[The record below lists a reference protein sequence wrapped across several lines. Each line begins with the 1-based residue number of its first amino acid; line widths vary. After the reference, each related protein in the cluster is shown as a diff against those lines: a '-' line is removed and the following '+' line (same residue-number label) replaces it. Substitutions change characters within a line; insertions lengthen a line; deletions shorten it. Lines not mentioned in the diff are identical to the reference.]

1 MAKGQVRGNKESKKP
16 KKEKTVTAP
25 VSPFLSQMKAAE
37 AGLPPKGLDRSPP
50 EDNIALD
57 DSGMTASGLSARSVN
72 VEFCGSAKSA

>member
-37 AGLPPKGLDRSPP
+37 AGK
-50 EDNIALD
+50 
-57 DSGMTASGLSARSVN
+57 
-72 VEFCGSAKSA
+72 AK